1 MDVVTETLARRV
13 RQERE
18 ARGWSLADFAARSG
32 VSRAMISKIERAE
45 ASPTAELLNRLATA
59 LGLTLA
65 AIFADPEADADPA
78 ATRLCRR
85 AAQGEWRDPATGY
98 LRRTVTP
105 PGAPGAEIVEVEF
118 PAHGRVVFDTVGG
131 TWRDIGIAQQ
141 VWVLEG
147 EMELTLGGATH
158 RLAAGDCLAMTLSQP
173 VTFANPAGRPA
184 RYAVVLAKP
193 EARR

>member
-1 MDVVTETLARRV
+1 MDVVTQTLARRV

-18 ARGWSLADFAARSG
+18 ARGWSLAECAERSG

-78 ATRLCRR
+78 ATRLARR

-105 PGAPGAEIVEVEF
+105 PGAPGAKIVEVEF
-118 PAHGRVVFDTVGG
+118 PAHGRVVFDTVA
-131 TWRDIGIAQQ
+131 DIGIAQQ
-141 VWVLEG
+141 VWMLEG
-147 EMELTLGGATH
+147 EMELTLAGETH

-173 VTFANPAGRPA
+173 VAFANPAGRPA
-184 RYAVVLAKP
+184 RYAVVLARP